1 MIGILKLN
9 SIRGST
15 LSERDGKLKNAFNKV
30 KEEMEEHLQAINENT
45 NEITS
50 NYEYICELEAKVEK
64 LTERLD
70 KMQMFIEE
78 HIAAKPAEAFVEAK
92 KIKPLSRSEQD
103 IFSAL
108 YVLQEEKGTVTY
120 SDIAERTGIEEGEIS
135 VQISSMIS
143 KGIPISK
150 KFIGNEPYLKLDKEF
165 KTLQAKENV
174 LHIVH

>member
-15 LSERDGKLKNAFNKV
+15 FSERDKKLKNAFNKV

-78 HIAAKPAEAFVEAK
+78 HIEAKPAEAFVEAK

-103 IFSAL
+103 IFSTL

-120 SDIAERTGIEEGEIS
+120 ADIAEMTGIDEGEIS
-135 VQISSMIS
+135 VHVSSMIS
-143 KGIPISK
+143 KGVPISK
-150 KFIGNEPYLKLDKEF
+150 KFIDNEPYLKLDKEF
-165 KTLQAKENV
+165 RTLQAKENV